1 MLSLDNKNQ
10 PKNNNRKQY
19 CLVYG
24 NEKRKRQ
31 RNPAIESID
40 TEISTQSASSDNVE
54 FCRQSRRPSVTFK
67 ENNNEF
73 KDRVESPKQHRD
85 RRLEL
90 LRDDSFMLR
99 QALKTMYSTD
109 GECESEDDDDSCT
122 FE

>member
-10 PKNNNRKQY
+10 PKNNNRKQC

-40 TEISTQSASSDNVE
+40 TEISTQSASNDNVE

-73 KDRVESPKQHRD
+73 KDRVERPKQQRD

-99 QALKTMYSTD
+99 QALMTMYSTD
-109 GECESEDDDDSCT
+109 VECGSEDDDDSCT